1 MCMCIYFYLY
11 VCIYKDICILFLCM
25 IDSVCVLVF
34 LISEFLF
41 YIYIFMDMCFVCV
54 LSILFFDKENFCL
67 YISVVI
73 YDSLY

>member
-1 MCMCIYFYLY
+1 
-11 VCIYKDICILFLCM
+11 M